1 MSGLSCLA
9 RLSLLLRDVY
19 HGLQLFTR
27 EKTTSDMERKAL
39 AALCLLALVALA
51 GCSATGS
58 LSMETADDAEIAE
71 AASRP
76 AVVDSPA
83 PDDRRVVRE
92 AIEDGSGTA
101 TATDPPVQQGL
112 PLAYEGSYYEID
124 WNVTGIE
131 PGTAFA
137 VGVDLNGTA
146 PADETVSFKKLS
158 ERDRRL
164 LGDLL
169 TGMSEREPLL
179 SPGSEVAIPE
189 EYTTAETNES
199 VLLSGEYSSVRHNGA
214 VYPFVLEERREATLT
229 RYRYTVSKVADNTA
243 AYAQQLRDE
252 HLFRLSGL
260 SEGERS
266 VMNKAINGVYYAE
279 DTDDESFR
287 SIMDQFSAE
296 SAIEADS
303 YDGTWLVRYDGKVYT
318 ADLSYGGFDQD
329 ERPIAG

>member
-1 MSGLSCLA
+1 
-9 RLSLLLRDVY
+9 
-19 HGLQLFTR
+19 
-27 EKTTSDMERKAL
+27 MERKAL
-39 AALCLLALVALA
+39 AALGLLVLVALA

-58 LSMETADDAEIAE
+58 LSMKTADDAEIAE

-83 PDDRRVVRE
+83 PDDQEVVRE

-101 TATDPPVQQGL
+101 MATDPPVQRGL
-112 PLAYEGSYYEID
+112 PLAYEDSYYDID
-124 WNVTGIE
+124 WNVTGSE
-131 PGTAFA
+131 RGTAFA

-146 PADETVSFKKLS
+146 PAGETVSFEKLS
-158 ERDRRL
+158 ERDRQL

-169 TGMSEREPLL
+169 TDMSERESRLR
-179 SPGSEVAIPE
+179 PGPEVAIPR
-189 EYTTAETNES
+189 EYTTAVANES
-199 VLLSGEYSSVRHNGA
+199 VLLSGEYSAVRHNGT
-214 VYPFVLEERREATLT
+214 VYPFVLEERREVTLS
-229 RYRYTVSKVADNTA
+229 RYRYTVSRVADNTT

-260 SEGERS
+260 SEAERS
-266 VMNKAINGVYYAE
+266 VVNEAIDGIYYAE

-318 ADLSYGGFDQD
+318 AELSYGGFDQND
-329 ERPIAG
+329 RPVTV

>member
-1 MSGLSCLA
+1 
-9 RLSLLLRDVY
+9 
-19 HGLQLFTR
+19 
-27 EKTTSDMERKAL
+27 MERKAL
-39 AALCLLALVALA
+39 AALGLLALVALA

-58 LSMETADDAEIAE
+58 LSMETANNAEIAE

-92 AIEDGSGTA
+92 AIENRSGTA
-101 TATDPPVQQGL
+101 TATEPPVQRGL

-124 WNVTGIE
+124 WNATGTE

-146 PADETVSFKKLS
+146 PADETVRFEELS

-164 LGDLL
+164 LGNLL
-169 TGMSEREPLL
+169 IAMSEREPRLN
-179 SPGSEVAIPE
+179 PGPEIAIPE
-189 EYTTAETNES
+189 EYTMSETNES
-199 VLLSGEYSSVRHNGA
+199 VLLSGEYSAVRYNGT
-214 VYPFVLEERREATLT
+214 VYPFVLEERREETLT
-229 RYRYTVSKVADNTA
+229 RYRYTVDRVADSTS

-252 HLFRLSGL
+252 HLFTLSGL

-266 VMNKAINGVYYAE
+266 VMNEAIDGVYYAE

-296 SAIEADS
+296 SAIEAGS

-329 ERPIAG
+329 ERPVAG

>member
-1 MSGLSCLA
+1 
-9 RLSLLLRDVY
+9 
-19 HGLQLFTR
+19 
-27 EKTTSDMERKAL
+27 
-39 AALCLLALVALA
+39 
-51 GCSATGS
+51 
-58 LSMETADDAEIAE
+58 METADDAEITE

-92 AIEDGSGTA
+92 AIKDGSGTA
-101 TATDPPVQQGL
+101 MATDPPVKRGL

-124 WNVTGIE
+124 WNATGTE

-146 PADETVSFKKLS
+146 PADETVWFEELS

-169 TGMSEREPLL
+169 TATSEREPRL
-179 SPGSEVAIPE
+179 SPGPEIAIPE
-189 EYTTAETNES
+189 EYTIAETNES
-199 VLLSGEYSSVRHNGA
+199 VLLSGEYSAVRYNGT
-214 VYPFVLEERREATLT
+214 VYPFVLEERREVTLT
-229 RYRYTVSKVADNTA
+229 RYRYTVSRVADSTNS
-243 AYAQQLRDE
+243 YAQQLRDE

-266 VMNKAINGVYYAE
+266 VMNEAIDGVYYAE
-279 DTDDESFR
+279 DTDDKSFR

-303 YDGTWLVRYDGKVYT
+303 YGGTWLVRYDGKVYT
-318 ADLSYGGFDQD
+318 ADLSYGGFNRS
-329 ERPIAG
+329 ERPVAG

>member
-1 MSGLSCLA
+1 
-9 RLSLLLRDVY
+9 
-19 HGLQLFTR
+19 
-27 EKTTSDMERKAL
+27 MERKAL

-58 LSMETADDAEIAE
+58 LSMETADNAEIAE

-83 PDDRRVVRE
+83 PDDRRVVRK
-92 AIEDGSGTA
+92 AVEDGSGTA

-124 WNVTGIE
+124 WNVTGTE

-146 PADETVSFKKLS
+146 PANETVGFEELS

-169 TGMSEREPLL
+169 TAMSERESRLR
-179 SPGSEVAIPE
+179 PGPEVAIPE
-189 EYTTAETNES
+189 EYTIAETNES
-199 VLLSGEYSSVRHNGA
+199 VLLSGEYSAVRHNGT
-214 VYPFVLEERREATLT
+214 VYPFVLEERREVTLT
-229 RYRYTVSKVADNTA
+229 RYRYTVSRAADNTT
-243 AYAQQLRDE
+243 AYAQQLRGE

-260 SEGERS
+260 SETERS
-266 VMNKAINGVYYAE
+266 VVNDAIDGVYYAE
-279 DTDDESFR
+279 DTDDEAFR

-296 SAIEADS
+296 SAIEADGS
-303 YDGTWLVRYDGKVYT
+303 DGTWLVRYDGQVYV
-318 ADLSYGGFDQD
+318 AELSYGGFDQND
-329 ERPIAG
+329 RPVTPNQRTRSVITSVEA